1 MKKFLFWA
9 VLIIVVVGAIFIYW
23 KFYFTYSEGHRAG
36 LLQKFSYR
44 GTIFKTYEGEMVM
57 SSVESNR
64 NVTLASEK
72 FMFSV
77 EDPRVAKQLEKLEGH
92 MMTLHYKEKNGTL
105 WWRGDT
111 RYIVDSLTL
120 HPPQ

>member
-1 MKKFLFWA
+1 MENLLE
-9 VLIIVVVGAIFIYW
+9 V
-23 KFYFTYSEGHRAG
+23 AG
-36 LLQKFSYR
+36 LSTR
-44 GTIFKTYEGEMVM
+44 FKTYEGEMVM

-72 FMFSV
+72 FFFSV
-77 EDPRVAKQLEKLEGH
+77 EDNQVAKQLVKLEGH

-120 HPPQ
+120 HPPH